1 MRYQLLLLRTDDA
14 ERSGAEARTVTPA
27 GQPLTG
33 GPASTAG
40 LQWLW
45 GMVELR
51 LGQAE
56 PDTTA

>member
-1 MRYQLLLLRTDDA
+1 MRYQLLLCA
-14 ERSGAEARTVTPA
+14 GQGAQPGAEERTAVPVA
-27 GQPLTG
+27 EPLAG
-33 GPASTAG
+33 GPAGTSG

-56 PDTTA
+56 PDTAA

>member
-1 MRYQLLLLRTDDA
+1 MRYQLLLRTDDA
-14 ERSGAEARTVTPA
+14 ERSGAEAGTAVPA
-27 GQPLTG
+27 GQPLMG
-33 GPASTAG
+33 SSAGTAG

-56 PDTTA
+56 PDTAA